1 MYREEAHRPYYEREN
16 GARKQL
22 HRRQFGCCPWT
33 RAGTVGDEAGGA
45 GRTQA
50 VETGQAEHS
59 SCPGVPAL
67 LLLFCHTRRE
77 QFPVDLT

>member
-22 HRRQFGCCPWT
+22 HRRQFGCCTWT

-50 VETGQAEHS
+50 V
-59 SCPGVPAL
+59 
-67 LLLFCHTRRE
+67 
-77 QFPVDLT
+77 